1 MERNIS
7 QVPLILILS
16 LLVLVSGCGTSK
28 TGSSKQTT
36 STTASS
42 QTQNQDQS
50 ANASTDQAT
59 AGQSVNDISGNG
71 VGAMSMNVT
80 WADAKTDVISATDSK
95 MDGIMDGHF
104 HLTLQLPQPILIES
118 IFIRYSEFGKELR
131 WDWIYN
137 NHLTPAG
144 YNLGI
149 FEKGTQILPAP
160 DTGLKKSGSVDL
172 DLFAAGLNNAKGKDT
187 FTFDPGSHFEVEFNY
202 TTQAGEKKKWNT
214 EVISQ

>member
-1 MERNIS
+1 MKRSIS
-7 QVPLILILS
+7 KVLFILILS
-16 LLVLVSGCGTSK
+16 LLVVISGCGTSK
-28 TGSSKQTT
+28 TNSSKQTT

-50 ANASTDQAT
+50 ANAPANQAT
-59 AGQSVNDISGNG
+59 SGQSVNNTYGNEM
-71 VGAMSMNVT
+71 GAMSINVT
-80 WADAKTDVISATDSK
+80 WVDAKTDMLSPTDSK
-95 MDGIMDGHF
+95 TDGIMDGHF

-144 YNLGI
+144 YNLGVY
-149 FEKGTQILPAP
+149 EKGTQVLPAP
-160 DTGLKKSGSVDL
+160 DTGLKKSGSVDW
-172 DLFAAGLNNAKGKDT
+172 DLFAAGLNNAKDKDT

-202 TTQAGEKKKWNT
+202 TTQAGERKKWNA

>member
-1 MERNIS
+1 MKKNIS
-7 QVPLILILS
+7 QVFLIAILS
-16 LLVLVSGCGTSK
+16 LLVLVTGCGSSK
-28 TGSSKQTT
+28 SSSSKQT
-36 STTASS
+36 STTSPS
-42 QTQNQDQS
+42 QAQDQAQS
-50 ANASTDQAT
+50 ANQSTNQAA
-59 AGQSVNDISGNG
+59 AGQPVTDAAGNG
-71 VGAMSMNVT
+71 IGAISMNFT
-80 WADAKTDVISATDSK
+80 WADAKTDVLSPTDSK

-104 HLTLQLPQPILIES
+104 HLTLQLPQPILMES

-144 YNLGI
+144 YNLGV
-149 FEKGTQILPAP
+149 FEKGTQILPAS

-187 FTFDPGSHFEVEFNY
+187 FSFDPGSHFEVEFNY
-202 TTQAGEKKKWNT
+202 TTQAGEHKKWNA